1 MSDHAYIGLFDGAT
15 PVPVWTRPKPRGFAA
30 ADRTNAGGFS
40 AWVSEPEEPV
50 DETPPS
56 NPGADSLI
64 EQGYALGLAE
74 GRRVAEAQLSEER
87 AALARL
93 LDAAAAL
100 QPEPPAA
107 LAAMLA
113 ATVRRLV
120 AQVVGEVEIDAGLL
134 ADRIDSIAALIV
146 DETAPSRLR
155 LNPADVARL
164 AGMTLPLAAI
174 ADPNV
179 TPGSIL
185 VETGSGWIEDGPAV
199 RLEKLHGAL
208 DRLGA
213 PK

>member
-1 MSDHAYIGLFDGAT
+1 MT
-15 PVPVWTRPKPRGFAA
+15 PEPIDPTVERAVELLAPRAQLAEDPVTTEDVR
-30 ADRTNAGGFS
+30 
-40 AWVSEPEEPV
+40 
-50 DETPPS
+50 
-56 NPGADSLI
+56 
-64 EQGYALGLAE
+64 EQAEGLAASE
-74 GRRVAEAQLSEER
+74 EELVLIALFGDEAEALLRTIRARHTRDDRGETTLEESR
-87 AALARL
+87 EQRIR
-93 LDAAAAL
+93 
-100 QPEPPAA
+100 EI
-107 LAAMLA
+107 
-113 ATVRRLV
+113 VRIV
-120 AQVVGEVEIDAGLL
+120 QESGVGEVEIDAGLL
-134 ADRIDSIAALIV
+134 ADRIDSIATLIV